1 LGAFVLHKV
10 KNKYVAVF
18 SMPTLTIDSQTLE
31 VPAGLTVLQ
40 ACELAGVEVPR
51 FCYHDRLEIAGNC
64 RMCLVD
70 MEKAPKPIASCA
82 MPVAEGMV
90 IHTNNERVQK
100 ARRGVMEFL
109 LINHPLDCPICD
121 QGGECDLQDQAMA
134 YGMDKSRY
142 HEEKRAVSE
151 KDMGPLIKTVMT
163 RCIHCTRC
171 VRFSEDIAGVPALG
185 AVGRGESMEITTLGR
200 AVASELSGNIIDLCP
215 VGALTSKPYAF
226 HARPWELEKT
236 QSIDVLDAVGSNIRI
251 DVRGSE
257 VLRILPR
264 LHEDI
269 NEEWIA
275 DKTRYACDGLK
286 YQRLDRPYLREQG
299 SLREASWDQALKAT
313 AARFENPSAL
323 AALGGPLTDLESLF
337 VLKTLLDNAKVSRY
351 DGAAGGIF
359 PRDSRSRYLM
369 NTTIADLESVDALLL
384 VGTNPRWE
392 APLINA
398 RIRKRYLQNGLP
410 VGVIGDAVDL
420 TYPHHNLGNTPDALR
435 TLAKGTGA
443 FGAILKKAQRPALI
457 LGSGVFARPDA
468 EAIYAYAADLAEQM
482 GMITP
487 DFLGFNVLHRDVG
500 TLAALDL
507 GFVTE
512 GGQAAIFEAV
522 RSGAVTTLYLYGA
535 DDVPTDVLEKAF
547 VIYQGH
553 HGDKA
558 AHYADI
564 ILPGAAYTEK
574 QALYVNTEGR
584 VQEALAAVTPP
595 HLGKEDWKI
604 FRALADH
611 VPGVSLTYRTLPDV
625 RSALFAAYPFLS
637 VLDQCPAPTWTRFP
651 QSPKTLDKTPLVY
664 PIANFYQTDP
674 LSRASKTMA
683 ECSRVFV
690 HPPKD
695 EKAVA

>member
-1 LGAFVLHKV
+1 
-10 KNKYVAVF
+10 
-18 SMPTLTIDSQTLE
+18 MPTLIIDEKTLE
-31 VPAGLTVLQ
+31 VPAGVTVLQ
-40 ACELAGVEVPR
+40 ACELAGVEIPR
-51 FCYHDRLEIAGNC
+51 FCYHDRLKIAGNC

-70 MEKAPKPIASCA
+70 LEKAPKPIASCA

-90 IHTNNERVQK
+90 VHTNNDRVQK
-100 ARRGVMEFL
+100 ARRGAMEFL

-171 VRFSEDIAGVPALG
+171 VRFAEDIAGVPALG

-200 AVASELSGNIIDLCP
+200 PVASELSGNIVDLCP

-226 HARPWELEKT
+226 HARPWDLDKT
-236 QSIDVLDAVGSNIRI
+236 ESIDVLDAVGSNIRI

-257 VLRILPR
+257 VVRILPR

-269 NEEWIA
+269 NEEWIS
-275 DKTRYACDGLK
+275 DKARHACDGLK
-286 YQRLDRPYLREQG
+286 YQRLDRPYIRHQG
-299 SLREASWDQALKAT
+299 DLKEASWDQALR
-313 AARFENPSAL
+313 AAAQRFHQPETL
-323 AALGGPLTDLESLF
+323 AALGGPLADLESLF
-337 VLKTLLDNAKVSRY
+337 VLKTLLDASGVTRY
-351 DGAAGGIF
+351 DGAGGGVF
-359 PRDSRSRYLM
+359 PLDVRSRYIL
-369 NTTIADLESVDALLL
+369 NTTIAGLESVDALLL

-410 VGVIGDAVDL
+410 VGVVGEAVDL
-420 TYPHHNLGNTPDALR
+420 TYPYHHLGTTPDALVA
-435 TLAKGTGA
+435 LAKGLGD

-457 LGSGVFARPDA
+457 LGASVLARPDG
-468 EAIYAYAADLAEQM
+468 EAIYAYAADLAEQR

-487 DFLGFNVLHRDVG
+487 DFVGFNVLHHNVG

-507 GFVTE
+507 GFVTQ
-512 GGQAAIFEAV
+512 GGQQALFDAV
-522 RSGAVTTLYLYGA
+522 RAGAVTTLYLYGA

-558 AHYADI
+558 AHYADV

-584 VQEALAAVTPP
+584 IQEALPAVTPP
-595 HLGKEDWKI
+595 HLAKEDWKI
-604 FRALADH
+604 VRALADH
-611 VPGVSLTYRTLPDV
+611 VSGVSLTYRTLEEV
-625 RSALFAAYPFLS
+625 RLSMVNHYPALAVRDHCSTASWP
-637 VLDQCPAPTWTRFP
+637 RFP
-651 QSPKTLDKTPLVY
+651 QSPKTLDKAPLVS
-664 PIANFYQTDP
+664 PVTNFYQTDP
-674 LSRASKTMA
+674 ISRASKTMA
-683 ECSRVFV
+683 ECTRVFV
-690 HPPKD
+690 HGAQNPDDK
-695 EKAVA
+695 KAVA

>member
-1 LGAFVLHKV
+1 
-10 KNKYVAVF
+10 
-18 SMPTLTIDSQTLE
+18 MPTLTIDEKTLE
-31 VPAGLTVLQ
+31 VPAGVTVLQ
-40 ACELAGVEVPR
+40 ACELAGVEIPR
-51 FCYHDRLEIAGNC
+51 FCYHDRLKIAGNC

-70 MEKAPKPIASCA
+70 LEKAPKPIASCA
-82 MPVAEGMV
+82 MPAAEGMV
-90 IHTNNERVQK
+90 IHTNNDRVQK
-100 ARRGVMEFL
+100 ARRGAMEFL

-151 KDMGPLIKTVMT
+151 KDMGPLIQTVMT

-171 VRFSEDIAGVPALG
+171 VRFAEDIAGVPALG
-185 AVGRGESMEITTLGR
+185 AVGRGESMEITTLGKP
-200 AVASELSGNIIDLCP
+200 VASELSGNIIDLCP

-226 HARPWELEKT
+226 HARPWELDKT
-236 QSIDVLDAVGSNIRI
+236 ESIDVLDAVGSNIRI

-257 VLRILPR
+257 VVRILPR

-269 NEEWIA
+269 NEEWIG
-275 DKTRYACDGLK
+275 DKARHACDGLK
-286 YQRLDRPYLREQG
+286 YQRLDRPYIRQQG
-299 SLREASWDQALKAT
+299 TLKEASWDQALRAT
-313 AARFENPSAL
+313 ADRFAQPQTL
-323 AALGGPLTDLESLF
+323 AAVGGPLADLESVF
-337 VLKTLLDNAKVSRY
+337 VLKTLLDAAGITRY
-351 DGAAGGIF
+351 DGAGGGVF
-359 PRDSRSRYLM
+359 PRDVRSRYIM
-369 NTTIADLESVDALLL
+369 NTTIAGLESLDALLL

-410 VGVIGDAVDL
+410 VGVVGDAVDL
-420 TYPHHNLGNTPDALR
+420 TYPYHDLGNTPDALR
-435 TLAKGTGA
+435 TLAKGSGD

-457 LGSGVFARPDA
+457 LGASVLARPDG
-468 EAIYAYAADLAEQM
+468 EALYAHAADLAEQL
-482 GMITP
+482 GMIAP
-487 DFLGFNVLHRDVG
+487 DFNGFNVLHHTVG

-507 GFVTE
+507 GFVTQ
-512 GGQAAIFEAV
+512 GGQQALFDAV
-522 RSGAVTTLYLYGA
+522 RTGSITTLYLYGA

-584 VQEALAAVTPP
+584 IQEALPAVTPP
-595 HLGKEDWKI
+595 HLAKEDWKI

-611 VPGVSLTYRTLPDV
+611 IAGVSLGYRTLDDV
-625 RSALFAAYPFLS
+625 RSAMVQAYPFLS
-637 VLDQCPAPTWTRFP
+637 LRDQCPAPSWTRFP
-651 QSPKTLDKTPLVY
+651 QSPKTLEKDPLVS
-664 PIANFYQTDP
+664 PVTNFYQTDP
-674 LSRASKTMA
+674 ISRASKTMA
-683 ECSRVFV
+683 ECTRVFV
-690 HPPKD
+690 HGAQNPDNK
-695 EKAVA
+695 KAVA

>member
-1 LGAFVLHKV
+1 
-10 KNKYVAVF
+10 
-18 SMPTLTIDSQTLE
+18 MPTLTIDEKTLE
-31 VPAGLTVLQ
+31 VPAGVTVLQ
-40 ACELAGVEVPR
+40 ACELAGVEIPR
-51 FCYHDRLEIAGNC
+51 FCYHDRLKIAGNC

-70 MEKAPKPIASCA
+70 LEKAPKPIASCA
-82 MPVAEGMV
+82 MPAAEGMV
-90 IHTNNERVQK
+90 IHTNNDRVQK
-100 ARRGVMEFL
+100 ARRGAMEFL

-151 KDMGPLIKTVMT
+151 KDMGPLIQTVMT

-171 VRFSEDIAGVPALG
+171 VRFAEDIAGVPALG
-185 AVGRGESMEITTLGR
+185 AVGRGESMEITTLGKP
-200 AVASELSGNIIDLCP
+200 VASELSGNIIDLCP

-226 HARPWELEKT
+226 HARPWELDKT
-236 QSIDVLDAVGSNIRI
+236 ESIDVLDAVGSNIRI

-257 VLRILPR
+257 VVRILPR

-269 NEEWIA
+269 NEEWIG
-275 DKTRYACDGLK
+275 DKARHACDGLK
-286 YQRLDRPYLREQG
+286 YQRLDRPYIRQQG
-299 SLREASWDQALKAT
+299 NLKEASWDQALRAT
-313 AARFENPSAL
+313 ADRFAQPQTV
-323 AALGGPLTDLESLF
+323 AAVGGPLADLESVF
-337 VLKTLLDNAKVSRY
+337 VLKTLLDAAGVARY
-351 DGAAGGIF
+351 DGAGGGVF
-359 PRDSRSRYLM
+359 PRDVRSRYLL
-369 NTTIADLESVDALLL
+369 NTTIAGLESVDALLL

-410 VGVIGDAVDL
+410 VGVVGDAVDL
-420 TYPHHNLGNTPDALR
+420 TYPYHDLGNTPDALR
-435 TLAKGTGA
+435 TLAKGSGD

-457 LGSGVFARPDA
+457 LGASVLSRPDG
-468 EAIYAYAADLAEQM
+468 EALYAYAADLAEQM

-487 DFLGFNVLHRDVG
+487 DFNGFNVLHHTVG
-500 TLAALDL
+500 TVAALDL
-507 GFVTE
+507 GFVTQ
-512 GGQAAIFEAV
+512 GGQQALFDAV
-522 RSGAVTTLYLYGA
+522 RTGAVTTLYLYGA

-584 VQEALAAVTPP
+584 IQEALPAVTPP
-595 HLGKEDWKI
+595 HLAKEDWKI

-611 VPGVSLTYRTLPDV
+611 IAGVSLGYRTLDDV
-625 RSALFAAYPFLS
+625 RSAMVQVYPFLS
-637 VLDQCPAPTWTRFP
+637 LRDQCPAPSWTRFP
-651 QSPKTLDKTPLVY
+651 QSPKTLEKDPLVS
-664 PIANFYQTDP
+664 PVTNFYQTDP
-674 LSRASKTMA
+674 ISRASKTMA
-683 ECSRVFV
+683 ECTRVFV
-690 HPPKD
+690 HRAQNPDDK
-695 EKAVA
+695 KAVA

>member
-1 LGAFVLHKV
+1 
-10 KNKYVAVF
+10 
-18 SMPTLTIDSQTLE
+18 MPTLTIDEKTLE
-31 VPAGLTVLQ
+31 VPAGVTVLQ
-40 ACELAGVEVPR
+40 ACELAGVEIPR
-51 FCYHDRLEIAGNC
+51 FCYHDRLKIAGNC

-70 MEKAPKPIASCA
+70 LEKAPKPIASCA
-82 MPVAEGMV
+82 MPAAEGMV
-90 IHTNNERVQK
+90 IHTNNDRVQK
-100 ARRGVMEFL
+100 ARRGAMEFL

-171 VRFSEDIAGVPALG
+171 VRFAEDIAGVPALG

-200 AVASELSGNIIDLCP
+200 PVASELSGNIVDLCP

-226 HARPWELEKT
+226 HARPWELDKT
-236 QSIDVLDAVGSNIRI
+236 ESIDVLDAVGSNIRI

-257 VLRILPR
+257 VVRILPR

-269 NEEWIA
+269 NEEWIG
-275 DKTRYACDGLK
+275 DKARHACDGLK
-286 YQRLDRPYLREQG
+286 YQRLDRPYIRHHGDLK
-299 SLREASWDQALKAT
+299 EASWDQALRAT
-313 AARFENPSAL
+313 ADRFAQPQTV
-323 AALGGPLTDLESLF
+323 AAVGGPLADLESLF
-337 VLKTLLDNAKVSRY
+337 VLKTLLDASGVTRY
-351 DGAAGGIF
+351 DGAGGGVF
-359 PRDSRSRYLM
+359 PRDSRSRYVF
-369 NTTIADLESVDALLL
+369 NTTIAGLESVDALLL

-410 VGVIGDAVDL
+410 VGVVGDAVDL
-420 TYPHHNLGNTPDALR
+420 TYPYHDLGNTPDALR
-435 TLAKGTGA
+435 TLAKGAGD

-457 LGSGVFARPDA
+457 LGSSVLARPDG
-468 EAIYAYAADLAEQM
+468 EALYAYAADLAEQM

-487 DFLGFNVLHRDVG
+487 DCNGFNVLHQNVG

-507 GFVTE
+507 AFVTQ
-512 GGQAAIFEAV
+512 GGQQALFDAV
-522 RSGAVTTLYLYGA
+522 RTGTVTTLYLYGA

-584 VQEALAAVTPP
+584 IQEALPAVTPP
-595 HLGKEDWKI
+595 HLAKEDWKI
-604 FRALADH
+604 VRALADH
-611 VPGVSLTYRTLPDV
+611 VAGVSLTYRTLEDV
-625 RSALFAAYPFLS
+625 RSAMVQVYPFLS
-637 VLDQCPAPTWTRFP
+637 LRDQCPPPSWTRFP
-651 QSPKTLDKTPLVY
+651 QSPKTLEKDPLVS
-664 PIANFYQTDP
+664 PVTNFYQTDP
-674 LSRASKTMA
+674 ISRASKTMA
-683 ECSRVFV
+683 ECTRVFV
-690 HPPKD
+690 HGAQNPDDK
-695 EKAVA
+695 KAVA

>member
-1 LGAFVLHKV
+1 
-10 KNKYVAVF
+10 
-18 SMPTLTIDSQTLE
+18 MPTLTIDEKTLE
-31 VPAGLTVLQ
+31 VPAGVTVLQ
-40 ACELAGVEVPR
+40 ACELAGVEIPR
-51 FCYHDRLEIAGNC
+51 FCYHDRLKIAGNC

-70 MEKAPKPIASCA
+70 LEKAPKPIASCA
-82 MPVAEGMV
+82 MPAAEGMV
-90 IHTNNERVQK
+90 IHTNNDRVQK
-100 ARRGVMEFL
+100 ARRGAMEFL

-151 KDMGPLIKTVMT
+151 KDMGPLIQTVMT

-171 VRFSEDIAGVPALG
+171 VRFAEDIAGVPALG
-185 AVGRGESMEITTLGR
+185 AVGRGESMEITTLGKP
-200 AVASELSGNIIDLCP
+200 VASELSGNIIDLCP

-226 HARPWELEKT
+226 HARPWELDKT
-236 QSIDVLDAVGSNIRI
+236 ESIDVLDAVGSNIRI

-257 VLRILPR
+257 VVRILPR

-269 NEEWIA
+269 NEEWIG
-275 DKTRYACDGLK
+275 DKARHACDGLK
-286 YQRLDRPYLREQG
+286 YQRLDRPYIRQQG
-299 SLREASWDQALKAT
+299 NLKEASWDQALRAT
-313 AARFENPSAL
+313 ADRFAQPQTL
-323 AALGGPLTDLESLF
+323 AAVGGPLADLESVF
-337 VLKTLLDNAKVSRY
+337 VLKTLLDAAGITRY
-351 DGAAGGIF
+351 DGAGGGVF
-359 PRDSRSRYLM
+359 PRDVRSRYIM
-369 NTTIADLESVDALLL
+369 NTTIAGLESLDALLL

-410 VGVIGDAVDL
+410 VGVVGDAVDL
-420 TYPHHNLGNTPDALR
+420 TYPYHDLGNTPDALR
-435 TLAKGTGA
+435 TLAKGAGD

-457 LGSGVFARPDA
+457 LGASVLARPDG
-468 EAIYAYAADLAEQM
+468 EALYAYAADLAEQL
-482 GMITP
+482 GMIAP
-487 DFLGFNVLHRDVG
+487 DFNGFNVLHHAVG

-507 GFVTE
+507 GFVTQ
-512 GGQAAIFEAV
+512 GGQQALFDAV
-522 RSGAVTTLYLYGA
+522 RTGSITTLYLYGA

-584 VQEALAAVTPP
+584 IQEALPAVTPP
-595 HLGKEDWKI
+595 HLAKEDWKI

-611 VPGVSLTYRTLPDV
+611 VSGVSLTYRTLDDV
-625 RSALFAAYPFLS
+625 RSAMVQVYPFLS
-637 VLDQCPAPTWTRFP
+637 LRDQCPAPSWTRFP
-651 QSPKTLDKTPLVY
+651 QSPKTLEKDPLVS
-664 PIANFYQTDP
+664 PVTNFYQTDP
-674 LSRASKTMA
+674 ISRASKTMA
-683 ECSRVFV
+683 ECTRVFV
-690 HPPKD
+690 HGAQNPDDK
-695 EKAVA
+695 KAVA

>member
-1 LGAFVLHKV
+1 
-10 KNKYVAVF
+10 
-18 SMPTLTIDSQTLE
+18 MPTLTIDEKTLE
-31 VPAGLTVLQ
+31 VPAGVTVLQ
-40 ACELAGVEVPR
+40 ACELAGVEIPR
-51 FCYHDRLEIAGNC
+51 FCYHDRLKIAGNC

-70 MEKAPKPIASCA
+70 LEKAPKPIASCA
-82 MPVAEGMV
+82 MPAAEGMV
-90 IHTNNERVQK
+90 IHTNNDRVQK
-100 ARRGVMEFL
+100 ARRGAMEFL

-171 VRFSEDIAGVPALG
+171 VRFAEDIAGVPALG
-185 AVGRGESMEITTLGR
+185 AVGRGESMEITTLGKP
-200 AVASELSGNIIDLCP
+200 VASELSGNIIDLCP

-226 HARPWELEKT
+226 HARPWELDKT
-236 QSIDVLDAVGSNIRI
+236 ESIDVLDAVGSNIRI

-257 VLRILPR
+257 VVRILPR

-269 NEEWIA
+269 NEEWIG
-275 DKTRYACDGLK
+275 DKARHACDGLK
-286 YQRLDRPYLREQG
+286 YQRLDRPYIRQQG
-299 SLREASWDQALKAT
+299 TLKEASWDQALRAT
-313 AARFENPSAL
+313 ADRFAQPQTL
-323 AALGGPLTDLESLF
+323 AAVGGPLADLESVF
-337 VLKTLLDNAKVSRY
+337 VLKTLLDAAGITRY
-351 DGAAGGIF
+351 DGAGGGVF
-359 PRDSRSRYLM
+359 PCDVRSRYLL
-369 NTTIADLESVDALLL
+369 NTTIAGLESVDALLL

-410 VGVIGDAVDL
+410 VGVVGDAVDL
-420 TYPHHNLGNTPDALR
+420 TYPYHDLGNTPDALR
-435 TLAKGTGA
+435 TLAKGAGD

-457 LGSGVFARPDA
+457 LGASVFSRPDG
-468 EAIYAYAADLAEQM
+468 EAIYAHAADLAEQLA
-482 GMITP
+482 MIAP
-487 DFLGFNVLHRDVG
+487 DFNGFNVLHRAVG
-500 TLAALDL
+500 TVASLDL
-507 GFVTE
+507 GFVAQ
-512 GGQAAIFEAV
+512 GGAQALFDAV
-522 RSGAVTTLYLYGA
+522 RAGSITTLYLYGA

-584 VQEALAAVTPP
+584 IQEALPAVTPP
-595 HLGKEDWKI
+595 HLAKEDWKI

-611 VPGVSLTYRTLPDV
+611 IAGVSLGYRTLDDV
-625 RSALFAAYPFLS
+625 RSAMVQVYPFLS
-637 VLDQCPAPTWTRFP
+637 LRDQCPAPSWTRFP
-651 QSPKTLDKTPLVY
+651 QSPKTLEKDPLVS
-664 PIANFYQTDP
+664 PVTNFYQTDP
-674 LSRASKTMA
+674 ISRASKTMA
-683 ECSRVFV
+683 ECTRVFV
-690 HPPKD
+690 HGAQNPDNK
-695 EKAVA
+695 KAVA